1 MSTIKHLVLSGGG
14 PNGIQTLGILQHLE
28 MNNIWKL
35 ENIQTI
41 YATSSGTI
49 LSILIALRFDW
60 ETINNYI
67 ICRRWHETYKI
78 TADMIFNS
86 YINKGL
92 FTINSIELF
101 YKPFFD
107 SKDLSL
113 QMTMKEFFEYTNIE
127 LHFFS
132 LEINSFEIVDV
143 SFKTFPD
150 LPVIH
155 AVYMSCS
162 IPIIFCPFYI
172 EDKIFVDGA
181 LISNYPLSYCIQL
194 HDKNEIL
201 GIKSIIENI
210 HNNNITISTTLL
222 DYVTLLISKMVVLA
236 NSNIKNEC
244 EIENE
249 CIFYNNSLDIMYF
262 KNTLCSESFRRE
274 LLEKGIN
281 NAIAFLELR
290 GKNTTL
296 PNQMD
301 TTKSID

>member
-1 MSTIKHLVLSGGG
+1 MSIIKHLVLSGGG
-14 PNGIQTLGILQHLE
+14 PTGIQTLGTLQHLE
-28 MNNIWKL
+28 MNNVWKL

-41 YATSSGTI
+41 YATSSGAI
-49 LSILIALRFDW
+49 LSVLIALQFDW

-92 FTINSIELF
+92 FTTSSVELF

-150 LPVIH
+150 LPIIH

-162 IPIIFCPFYI
+162 IPILFCPFYI
-172 EDKIFVDGA
+172 EDKCFVDGMV
-181 LISNYPLSYCIQL
+181 ISNYPLSYCIRL

-201 GIKSIIENI
+201 GIKNINGGIDKDTVENK
-210 HNNNITISTTLL
+210 ITMSTTLL
-222 DYVTLLISKMVVLA
+222 DYVTRFISSRP
-236 NSNIKNEC
+236 NHRI
-244 EIENE
+244 
-249 CIFYNNSLDIMYF
+249 YNPTFIWSCCHLSLQNY
-262 KNTLCSESFRRE
+262 
-274 LLEKGIN
+274 
-281 NAIAFLELR
+281 A
-290 GKNTTL
+290 
-296 PNQMD
+296 
-301 TTKSID
+301 